1 MGGAKP
7 RGPKGVPGQIN
18 PDTGLVEVENVV
30 HVEDREKMKEM
41 EEQLEKEKKQ
51 MMKDFEKQKAKIA
64 ARQEIADEDK
74 GRLLQDL
81 EDKNKIQQKEK
92 ADQQKLLKKI
102 ENMES
107 KLLQGTEV
115 M

>member
-41 EEQLEKEKKQ
+41 EEQLEKEK
-51 MMKDFEKQKAKIA
+51 EKK
-64 ARQEIADEDK
+64 
-74 GRLLQDL
+74 
-81 EDKNKIQQKEK
+81 
-92 ADQQKLLKKI
+92 
-102 ENMES
+102 
-107 KLLQGTEV
+107 
-115 M
+115 